1 MIQVQEKLILNTW
14 VKADW
19 DTYISTIESPVGAAS
34 PLENREKNYGYYYNG
49 YMRIEDMP
57 TGADH
62 ASDNGLIYLA
72 ITLFCM
78 ARGIPIHGLI
88 GCSYRK
94 VEIRECQPDISF
106 YVGDRA
112 NLAPKGKSVVN
123 LDQQAIPNL
132 VVEIFNTTI
141 NDDLGAKRL
150 LYEEMGV
157 SEYWIV
163 DVQNT
168 LIYAFEIIDRGSK
181 RIDTSLVLP
190 NLSIA
195 TITEALNRSKETDQA
210 QVGQWLMSQFQG

>member
-1 MIQVQEKLILNTW
+1 MVQLQEKLKTNAWLRS
-14 VKADW
+14 DW
-19 DTYISTIESPVGAAS
+19 ETYISTIDSSEH
-34 PLENREKNYGYYYNG
+34 EQHQGYYYNG

-72 ITLFCM
+72 VTLFCM
-78 ARGIPIHGLI
+78 AKAIPLQGLI

-94 VEIRECQPDISF
+94 TGIRECQPDIS
-106 YVGDRA
+106 YYIGDRA

-123 LDQQAIPNL
+123 LDEQAIPNL
-132 VVEIFNTTI
+132 VVEISNTTI
-141 NDDLGAKRL
+141 NDDLGAKRS

-168 LIYAFEIIDRGSK
+168 LIYAFEMIDRGSR
-181 RIDTSLVLP
+181 RIDISLVLP
-190 NLSIA
+190 ELSIETITTALNLS
-195 TITEALNRSKETDQA
+195 KEQDQS
-210 QVGQWLMSQFQG
+210 QIGKWLMSQFQG